1 VTQVPTKRRA
11 VRIPGRDP
19 VRNADPLA
27 RFYLDNDPIVQQVTT
42 PKSAEQQAMQRALRD
57 ALAGKGRD

>member
-1 VTQVPTKRRA
+1 VTQVPAKRRA
-11 VRIPGRDP
+11 VRVPGRDP
-19 VRNADPLA
+19 VREVDPLA

-42 PKSAEQQAMQRALRD
+42 PKSPEQLAMQRALRD